1 MEKELCDERR
11 GTIMDC
17 IKENKKMIAANS
29 IRIGEVELEQSRTQ
43 VEIRNLIDQVKSL
56 VTIIKWLIAAILT
69 GFGGFF
75 INYIQG
81 I

>member
-11 GTIMDC
+11 ETIMDC
-17 IKENKKMIAANS
+17 IKENKKIIAANS